1 MAARERSC
9 GWLLRQAHR
18 FALVD
23 KLHGALPRVLEHVE
37 RGDLAAYSAVLA
49 AAATGGPPVLH
60 SQQPPRLS
68 DLRPGQQSPQRA
80 HGGDER
86 SVGVAVVYEMGA
98 VLWGEFQPSFSSE
111 ARRAPRALQLFAV
124 LIPLQ

>member
-9 GWLLRQAHR
+9 GWLLRQAYR

-23 KLHGALPRVLEHVE
+23 KLHGALPRVLEDVE

-80 HGGDER
+80 HGNAATSGASAR
-86 SVGVAVVYEMGA
+86 RVVYEMGA
-98 VLWGEFQPSFSSE
+98 PTFVTLG
-111 ARRAPRALQLFAV
+111 
-124 LIPLQ
+124 

>member
-98 VLWGEFQPSFSSE
+98 VLWGEFQPSFFNE